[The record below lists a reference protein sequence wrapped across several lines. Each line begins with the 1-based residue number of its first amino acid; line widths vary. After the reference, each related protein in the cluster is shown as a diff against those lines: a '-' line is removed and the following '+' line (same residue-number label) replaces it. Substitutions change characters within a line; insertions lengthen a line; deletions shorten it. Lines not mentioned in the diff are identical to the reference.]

1 MEFETEEQQAE
12 AVKNW
17 FKEYGLTIVMGLVI
31 GLGGVYGYR
40 YYDAEQE
47 AGFERASTAYAE
59 VLESIAD
66 KTAFNGKV
74 AQYKG
79 EYGNNVYSNLLGF
92 HQAKVAIDEKD
103 LASAESTL
111 ADVVANADH
120 EVIEHTA
127 RIRLARVQ
135 IALEKYEEALTTI
148 AAAKG
153 DAYNY
158 SYELLRGDIWL
169 ARGDEQKAKAAFEKA
184 QELSGQGP
192 THPDLNVLLAE
203 LEAAS
208 EPTASL
214 TGDGNE

>member
-1 MEFETEEQQAE
+1 MEFETEDQQAE

-17 FKEYGLTIVMGLVI
+17 FKEYGLTIVLGLVI

-47 AGFERASTAYAE
+47 AGFEQASIAYAQ
-59 VLESIAD
+59 VLESLAD

-92 HQAKVAIDEKD
+92 HQAKIAIDEKD
-103 LASAESTL
+103 LATAESVL
-111 ADVVANADH
+111 ADVVANSGHD
-120 EVIEHTA
+120 VIEHTG

-135 IALEKYEEALTTI
+135 IALEKYEQALTTI

-169 ARGDEQKAKAAFEKA
+169 ARGDDQKAKAAFAKA

-192 THPDLNVLLAE
+192 SHPDLDVLLAE
-203 LEAAS
+203 LQAS
-208 EPTASL
+208 AESTASL
-214 TGDGNE
+214 TGAANE